1 MNVIGPQACHK
12 HIGLR
17 LFLDYIVKGS
27 EEISKKLPAIYCKV
41 FGSRRVYGQIQ
52 YMYITVY
59 FMGAWNY
66 EKSPITSRK
75 DRAEKNHSIT
85 VECLGFFATSK
96 EHFEPQ
102 LYYLHR
108 QTAS

>member
-1 MNVIGPQACHK
+1 MNVIGPQVCHK

-27 EEISKKLPAIYCKV
+27 EEISKNCLQFTAGCWEVDK
-41 FGSRRVYGQIQ
+41 YGQIQ

-66 EKSPITSRK
+66 EKSSITSRK
-75 DRAEKNHSIT
+75 DRAEKNHSLT

-96 EHFEPQ
+96 EQFEPQ
-102 LYYLHR
+102 LHYLHR